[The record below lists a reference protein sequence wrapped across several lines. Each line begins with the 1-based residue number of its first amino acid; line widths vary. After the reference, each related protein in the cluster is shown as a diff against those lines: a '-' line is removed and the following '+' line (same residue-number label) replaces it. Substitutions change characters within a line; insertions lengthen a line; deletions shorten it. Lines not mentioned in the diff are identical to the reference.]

1 MKGYHMTISKF
12 IKLRLKEIGL
22 TQSELANKL
31 GISKQNM
38 NNKLSRD
45 NFSSMELCQIAEILN
60 VEFIFK
66 NETTEYKIKY

>member
-1 MKGYHMTISKF
+1 MTTSEF

-22 TQSELANKL
+22 TQSELAIKL

-45 NFSSMELCQIAEILN
+45 NFSSIELCKIADILN
-60 VEFIFK
+60 VDFIFK
-66 NETTEYKIKY
+66 SEKTEYKIKY

>member
-1 MKGYHMTISKF
+1 MKGYHMTISEF

>member
-1 MKGYHMTISKF
+1 MTISEF

-66 NETTEYKIKY
+66 NETT

>member
-1 MKGYHMTISKF
+1 MTISEF

>member
-1 MKGYHMTISKF
+1 MTISEF
-12 IKLRLKEIGL
+12 IKLRLKEIKL

-45 NFSSMELCQIAEILN
+45 NFSSMELSQIAEILN

>member
-1 MKGYHMTISKF
+1 MTISEF

-22 TQSELANKL
+22 TQSELASKL

-45 NFSSMELCQIAEILN
+45 NFSSIELSQIAEILN

>member
-1 MKGYHMTISKF
+1 MTISEF
-12 IKLRLKEIGL
+12 IKLRLKEIEL